1 MKTDLLIFGMNV
13 HKMIVTDNG
22 WKKSQPNFYK
32 RIQFI
37 LLLTNIKG
45 EESVMKAKV
54 DSGLCSGTGL
64 CEDTCPEVFE
74 LQSGISTVKVDEVPA
89 DAEERCKQAMQGCPT
104 EAISIEE

>member
-1 MKTDLLIFGMNV
+1 
-13 HKMIVTDNG
+13 
-22 WKKSQPNFYK
+22 
-32 RIQFI
+32 
-37 LLLTNIKG
+37 
-45 EESVMKAKV
+45 MKAKV

-64 CEDTCPEVFE
+64 CPEVFE